1 MFEFSYGEMVEDSPR
16 VLRERERDAMSR
28 GIEMLRKAQQGGP
41 SSRESI
47 DALHYL
53 RQLWTIFLEDMR
65 EPHNELP
72 NALKAGIVSI
82 GIWVMKQIDRV
93 RKGEITDL
101 TALIEINEIV
111 RDGLA

>member
-1 MFEFSYGEMVEDSPR
+1 MFEFSYGEMVEDSPQ
-16 VLRERERDAMSR
+16 VLRERERGAMTR
-28 GIEMLRKAQQGGP
+28 GIEMLRKAQESGP
-41 SSRESI
+41 SSRDAI

-53 RQLWTIFLEDMR
+53 RQLWTIFLDDMR

-93 RKGEITDL
+93 RNGELTDL
-101 TALIEINEIV
+101 TTLIEINEIV